1 MHLSGVPVLRNT
13 SAPQVTQLYLT
24 NAPLLPARFSRQR
37 QSRVGAVRRATKA
50 TMIIATISAMSIGI
64 NNPSL
69 SQTLQFKAT

>member
-1 MHLSGVPVLRNT
+1 VLRNT

-50 TMIIATISAMSIGI
+50 TMITATISAMSIGI